1 MEGLIEIFQTRD
13 FYIFVKK
20 PCTLYVSRVD
30 GKITIKPFSKFSDLG
45 DVVGLG
51 SVEGILGKFQCSPND
66 DSYLLLLS
74 RSDFIC
80 CLHDG
85 IEVRRISKI
94 TLLPISSS
102 SLPKT
107 FQINKGPQNNTQ
119 VLSTQDRPQ
128 SAKQQALVQAVQNTF
143 KAASDMINFKQKPKG
158 INKRFENRIL
168 EELEKLFEGEA
179 DQFYYAKGG
188 GDLTLWTQRREAR
201 RMRGEFCS
209 WEDLKTISRTYWRPI
224 WCRYDDCFVW
234 NHLILQDLISPA
246 LEFLINSEGLP
257 SSITEPKPPS
267 PTYVDEFEEKEEG
280 ESTVDDNQSTID
292 GTGERAQLT
301 DSLCALESMLI
312 PVISGFVKQDKLAL
326 PIWGVDGRI
335 TSEEPDTVTLTII
348 SRRSQYRAGCRYRR
362 RGIDENG
369 HVANYVETE
378 QVLEVPGDSNTH
390 VLSFLQIRGSVPVF
404 WTQTGIKY
412 KPPIQLHRSLSE
424 NRDAFRLHI
433 ERPLSKFDHL
443 TVVNLL
449 ETTPGRQESKITEA
463 YIRQLLLLNNPRVT
477 YVGFDFHEYCKG
489 LRFDNV
495 AVLLDGVKESIR
507 DMKYC
512 WFHKDYFMCKQE
524 GVFRVNCV
532 DCLDRTNLVQSVF
545 ATVILES
552 QLQKLGR
559 LPPEVELPVT
569 LARAVQAVWADNG
582 DALSRHYTGT
592 AAMKVSIQYH
602 RPTCSRGL
610 SENRDAFRLH
620 IERPLSKFDHLT
632 VVNLLETTPGR
643 QESKITEAYIRQLLL
658 LNNPRVT
665 YVGFDFHEYCKGLRF
680 DNVAVL
686 LDGVK
691 ESIRDMKYCWFH
703 KDYFMCK
710 QEGVFRVNCVDCLDR
725 TNLVQSVFATVI
737 LESQLQK
744 LGRLP
749 PEVELPVTLARAV
762 QAVWA
767 DNGDALSRH
776 YTGTAAM
783 KVSIQYHRPTCSRGL
798 SENRDAFRLHIER
811 PLSKFDHLTVVNL
824 LETTPGR
831 QESKITEAY
840 IRQLLLLNNP
850 RVTYVGFDF
859 HEYCKGL
866 RFDNVAV
873 LLDGVK
879 ESIRDMKYC
888 WFHKD
893 YFMCKQEGVFRV
905 NCVDCLDRTNLVQ
918 SVFATV
924 ILESQLQKL
933 GRLPPEVELPVTLA
947 RAVQAVWADNG
958 DALSRHYTGTAAMKG
973 DYTRTGSRTVNGLM
987 KDGVSSM
994 SRYYQRFGEI
1004 KRQAAMDFLLGH
1016 ANSPELRFLRNCSSP
1031 NITTQKLSNI
1041 EASSLLAAIRSTCLE
1056 NDEDSF
1062 FEFVASTSVMQSR
1075 RTEVRAFGILTSR
1088 YLHIVRFVDDPLV
1101 NSQAHLRI
1109 PIQSINHVSL
1119 ATENA
1124 LFRQPTPVLHV
1135 YFKAPKDASSRHSAF
1150 TRPPTRSN
1158 PGEWRSSDDAS
1169 SESVL
1174 SIQSPSTV
1182 KRSSPFNTARDYDQ
1196 YRLDLRQAP
1205 FRLFNNYLVPI
1216 TSADEATDSLR
1227 AISEFITV
1235 LYQSIDPTV
1244 NLELTTTPDIRQNGR
1259 SVMQRRTT
1267 LLLPP
1272 EYTKPLDKEV
1282 RSALSERRDSLRP
1295 FLMSFQLNRRNR
1307 RSQGNRGGNEQRRSL
1322 ESSSGSRL
1330 WAFGNPAASHTPSD
1344 LTPKS
1349 NLKGI
1354 RNSLDRLV
1362 KQSSA
1367 LAEIV
1372 RPNTTGSAKQIGDP
1386 GVRTNDSLNAQRNED
1401 HKRLT
1406 TTKIKIIQP
1415 VSEVDGRRR
1424 RGAEEIPVK
1433 VLALA
1438 EPFEDIEDE
1447 NDDETSTSSDIECDG
1462 LEQGIDAL
1470 MVSDIEDVPGDISK
1484 PARHTSF
1491 SDLLHELRDAAAVP
1505 VEDDDYVEQE
1515 EDDTYEDCHPESDTD
1530 QTHARP
1536 ISSLRKVSDDVTAKP
1551 SNAIYVNDPD
1561 VTISS
1566 KRPTSHLTQHN
1577 VTQSSPS
1584 QSILSQNDSSG
1595 ISRMSQRRS
1604 RPISACDD
1612 ILLHPRSY
1620 SWDGPQINDHKKI
1633 PLKRNVSDT
1642 LIVCYR
1648 EIFHPKGD
1656 QRDPNRVER
1665 LSLKQQLNMHFE
1677 NFSIPSI
1684 NRLLESATPPK
1695 IVIRLLQ
1702 RQKENAAA
1710 INHEPLTHKSQQLP
1724 LGVYIGYLL
1733 VLFCMFIPQIISP
1746 SFAFPVGGLILFYG
1760 VYFGLIARDFAEVCT
1775 DKMAAHISYFSE
1787 TGIPLRKID
1796 PSVCALCTKVML
1808 NGQAERRYKLNCT
1821 HVFHEFC
1828 LRGWCIVG
1836 KKDIC
1841 PYCKE
1846 KVNLHRL
1853 IKNPWEKPHL
1863 LFGNL
1868 LDGIRYLVAWQP
1880 LIVMAVHTI
1889 IWALDLK

>member
-1 MEGLIEIFQTRD
+1 M
-13 FYIFVKK
+13 YIV
-20 PCTLYVSRVD
+20 
-30 GKITIKPFSKFSDLG
+30 FSKFCELG
-45 DVVGLG
+45 DAVGLG
-51 SVEGILGKFQCSPND
+51 SVEGILGKFQCSSSD
-66 DSYLLLLS
+66 DSYLLLLN

-80 CLHDG
+80 YLHDG

-94 TLLPISSS
+94 TLMPISSS

-119 VLSTQDRPQ
+119 ALSTQDRPQ

-143 KAASDMINFKQKPKG
+143 KAASGMINFKQKPKG
-158 INKRFENRIL
+158 IGKRFENRIL

-188 GDLTLWTQRREAR
+188 ADLTLWTQRREAR

-209 WEDLKTISRTYWRPI
+209 WEDLKTFSRTYWRPI

-267 PTYVDEFEEKEEG
+267 PTYVDEFEKKEVE
-280 ESTVDDNQSTID
+280 ESTIHDNKPIID
-292 GTGERAQLT
+292 GIGERAQLT
-301 DSLCALESMLI
+301 DCLCALESMLI
-312 PVISGFVKQDKLAL
+312 PVISGFVKQDKLTL
-326 PIWGVDGRI
+326 PIWDVDGRI

-378 QVLEVPGDSNTH
+378 QVLEVPSDFNTH

-433 ERPLSKFDHL
+433 ERSLSKFDRL
-443 TVVNLL
+443 TVVNLV

-463 YIRQLLLLNNPRVT
+463 YIRQLLLLNNPKVT

-495 AVLLDGVKESIR
+495 AVLLDGVKENIR

-512 WFHKDYFMCKQE
+512 WLHKDYFMCKQE

-545 ATVILES
+545 ATVVLES
-552 QLQKLGR
+552 QLRKLGR
-559 LPPEVELPVT
+559 LPPEVELP
-569 LARAVQAVWADNG
+569 
-582 DALSRHYTGT
+582 
-592 AAMKVSIQYH
+592 M
-602 RPTCSRGL
+602 P
-610 SENRDAFRLH
+610 
-620 IERPLSKFDHLT
+620 
-632 VVNLLETTPGR
+632 
-643 QESKITEAYIRQLLL
+643 
-658 LNNPRVT
+658 
-665 YVGFDFHEYCKGLRF
+665 
-680 DNVAVL
+680 
-686 LDGVK
+686 
-691 ESIRDMKYCWFH
+691 
-703 KDYFMCK
+703 
-710 QEGVFRVNCVDCLDR
+710 
-725 TNLVQSVFATVI
+725 
-737 LESQLQK
+737 
-744 LGRLP
+744 
-749 PEVELPVTLARAV
+749 
-762 QAVWA
+762 
-767 DNGDALSRH
+767 
-776 YTGTAAM
+776 
-783 KVSIQYHRPTCSRGL
+783 
-798 SENRDAFRLHIER
+798 
-811 PLSKFDHLTVVNL
+811 
-824 LETTPGR
+824 
-831 QESKITEAY
+831 
-840 IRQLLLLNNP
+840 
-850 RVTYVGFDF
+850 
-859 HEYCKGL
+859 
-866 RFDNVAV
+866 
-873 LLDGVK
+873 
-879 ESIRDMKYC
+879 
-888 WFHKD
+888 
-893 YFMCKQEGVFRV
+893 
-905 NCVDCLDRTNLVQ
+905 
-918 SVFATV
+918 
-924 ILESQLQKL
+924 
-933 GRLPPEVELPVTLA
+933 LA

-1031 NITTQKLSNI
+1031 DIASQKLPNI
-1041 EASSLLAAIRSTCLE
+1041 EASSLLAAVRSTCLE
-1056 NDEDSF
+1056 SDEDSF
-1062 FEFVASTSVMQSR
+1062 FEFVASTAVVQSR

-1135 YFKAPKDASSRHSAF
+1135 YFKAPKGASSQHS
-1150 TRPPTRSN
+1150 RPSTRSN
-1158 PGEWRSSDDAS
+1158 PGEWRSSDEAS
-1169 SESVL
+1169 SESRR
-1174 SIQSPSTV
+1174 SIQSPSAV
-1182 KRSSPFNTARDYDQ
+1182 KRSSPFNSAHNYDQ

-1227 AISEFITV
+1227 AISEFITA

-1244 NLELTTTPDIRQNGR
+1244 NLELTTTPDIRQNSR
-1259 SVMQRRTT
+1259 SVMQRRTA

-1295 FLMSFQLNRRNR
+1295 FLTSLQPNRRNR
-1307 RSQGNRGGNEQRRSL
+1307 RSQGNRGGSEQRRSL
-1322 ESSSGSRL
+1322 EPTAGSRL
-1330 WAFGNPAASHTPSD
+1330 WAFGNPAASQTPSD
-1344 LTPKS
+1344 LSPKS
-1349 NLKGI
+1349 SVKGI
-1354 RNSLDRLV
+1354 RNSLDKLL

-1367 LAEIV
+1367 LVEIV
-1372 RPNTTGSAKQIGDP
+1372 RPNTAGSAKQVGDTD
-1386 GVRTNDSLNAQRNED
+1386 VRTNGSLNAQRND
-1401 HKRLT
+1401 YQDRSPTMKM
-1406 TTKIKIIQP
+1406 KIIQP
-1415 VSEVDGRRR
+1415 VSEVDGRRQKC
-1424 RGAEEIPVK
+1424 AEEIPIK
-1433 VLALA
+1433 VFAAA
-1438 EPFEDIEDE
+1438 EPFEDIEDD
-1447 NDDETSTSSDIECDG
+1447 NDDEASTGSDIEFDR

-1470 MVSDIEDVPGDISK
+1470 MVSDIEDVPEGISE
-1484 PARHTSF
+1484 PARHTSY
-1491 SDLLHELRDAAAVP
+1491 AAAVP
-1505 VEDDDYVEQE
+1505 VEDTYVEQE
-1515 EDDTYEDCHPESDTD
+1515 EDDTSEDRHPVSDTD

-1551 SNAIYVNDPD
+1551 SNATSVNDPHI
-1561 VTISS
+1561 TISNKLS
-1566 KRPTSHLTQHN
+1566 SSHLTQRN

-1584 QSILSQNDSSG
+1584 QSILSPNPCSG
-1595 ISRMSQRRS
+1595 ITRISQRRS
-1604 RPISACDD
+1604 RPKSVRDD
-1612 ILLHPRSY
+1612 VLLQPRSH
-1620 SWDGPQINDHKKI
+1620 SWDGTQVNRHKMV
-1633 PLKRNVSDT
+1633 PLKRNISDT
-1642 LIVCYR
+1642 LVVCYR
-1648 EIFHPKGD
+1648 EVFYPKGD
-1656 QRDPNRVER
+1656 QRDSSRARR
-1665 LSLKQQLNMHFE
+1665 LTLKHQLNAHFE
-1677 NFSIPSI
+1677 DFSIPSI

-1695 IVIRLLQ
+1695 ITYDLRNVSESEAARLRHLKLHEEHKGHEAMHLEMLLILIFFSFGCQ
-1702 RQKENAAA
+1702 FLLMLWKKYRPKSYHLFTLIAMWIVPICYSVYMLYFRFIA
-1710 INHEPLTHKSQQLP
+1710 IWFLFSLISGVMVYLSSNPQIATTTPRTVYWWFLLMHKVSYSATL
-1724 LGVYIGYLL
+1724 LGYLL

-1746 SFAFPVGGLILFYG
+1746 TFAFPVGGLILFYG

-1808 NGQAERRYKLNCT
+1808 NGQGEKKYKLNCT

-1846 KVNLHRL
+1846 KVNLHKL